1 MLGVWMNLAIIIQR
15 CRSFFFADLDENCM
29 NLRVLLLRS
38 YYITYKVPGFLFGIF
53 FCISRY
59 HRQCTCLM
67 ILSKL
72 STQSVEIFSMQT
84 LLKRKLSKNLTLN
97 IQIISWVRQIVWH
110 FYDWKVDVKIFLK
123 FCHPRDK
130 IPYSWSTSKIYIL
143 FNI

>member
-1 MLGVWMNLAIIIQR
+1 MNEFGNHNPEVPQL
-15 CRSFFFADLDENCM
+15 FFFADLDENCM

-84 LLKRKLSKNLTLN
+84 LLKKRLSKNLTLN
-97 IQIISWVRQIVWH
+97 IQFISWVRQIVSH
-110 FYDWKVDVKIFLK
+110 FYYWKVDVKIL
-123 FCHPRDK
+123 
-130 IPYSWSTSKIYIL
+130 STEGQNSIFMINLQNVYT
-143 FNI
+143 F